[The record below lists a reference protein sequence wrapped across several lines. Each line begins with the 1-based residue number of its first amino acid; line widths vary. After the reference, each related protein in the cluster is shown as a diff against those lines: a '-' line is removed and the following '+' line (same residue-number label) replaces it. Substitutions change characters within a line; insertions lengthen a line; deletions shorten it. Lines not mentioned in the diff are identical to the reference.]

1 MELALFNEYPA
12 YPPQELGPHRRSD
25 YEILPDSP
33 RCELIFGTFYKAPSP
48 SLAHQLAAL
57 NIWRI
62 LDGISRTTGA
72 LAVAAP
78 FDVALFDHSVVQ
90 PDVLYFSAARRKLVR
105 DRAEGAPDLVVE
117 VVSPS
122 SARNDRIQKL
132 RLYADSGVQEYW
144 LVDAEGRHVQF
155 LRRHEDGYY
164 RVVLPEGPI
173 YQSANLLEIRLDL
186 ETYWREVE
194 ERLAED

>member
-1 MELALFNEYPA
+1 MALELLNDYPA
-12 YPPQELGPHRRSD
+12 YPPQDLGPHRRSD
-25 YEILPDSP
+25 YEILPDLP
-33 RCELIFGTFYKAPSP
+33 RCELIFGRLYKAPSC
-48 SLAHQLAAL
+48 SLLHQLAAL
-57 NIWRI
+57 ILWRF
-62 LDGISRTTGA
+62 LDRLSRTTGA

-78 FDVALFDHSVVQ
+78 FDVALFEHSVVQ

-155 LRRHEDGYY
+155 LRRHDDGYY
-164 RVVLPEGPI
+164 RVILPEGPV
-173 YQSANLLEIRLDL
+173 YQSANLPEIRLDL
-186 ETYWREVE
+186 EVYWREVE
-194 ERLAED
+194 ERLGEN